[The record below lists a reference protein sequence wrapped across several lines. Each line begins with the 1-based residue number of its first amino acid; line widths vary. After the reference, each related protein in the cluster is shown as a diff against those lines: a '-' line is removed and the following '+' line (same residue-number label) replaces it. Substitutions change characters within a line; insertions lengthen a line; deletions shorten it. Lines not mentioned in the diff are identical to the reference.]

1 MEGYMAAYVIVD
13 TKLHNAEAYEDY
25 KVKARA
31 VIESFGGVYRAR
43 GGKLEILEDDLWK
56 PSRIVVIEFPSMER
70 ALTCLRSPEY
80 LKVRPIRHANAKAT
94 VVVVE
99 GM

>member
-1 MEGYMAAYVIVD
+1 MEGFMAAYVIVD
-13 TKLHNAEAYEDY
+13 TKLHNPEAYEEY
-25 KVKARA
+25 KTKAKA
-31 VIESFGGVYRAR
+31 VIEHFGGIYRAR
-43 GGKLEILEDDLWK
+43 GGKLEILEHDLWK

-70 ALTCLRSPEY
+70 ALSCLRSAEY
-80 LKVRPIRHANAKAT
+80 SKVRPIRHANAKAT

>member
-1 MEGYMAAYVIVD
+1 MD
-13 TKLHNAEAYEDY
+13 Q
-25 KVKARA
+25 
-31 VIESFGGVYRAR
+31 
-43 GGKLEILEDDLWK
+43 
-56 PSRIVVIEFPSMER
+56 

-80 LKVRPIRHANAKAT
+80 LKVRPIRHANAQAT

>member
-1 MEGYMAAYVIVD
+1 MEATGLRDNTVDGRTASEFAIHGRQLMA
-13 TKLHNAEAYEDY
+13 
-25 KVKARA
+25 A